1 MNLSERIVAK
11 QAELV
16 AARDVLVDLTSK
28 ADEGQDDAAAIAMA
42 EQVQTVEKLTTEL
55 DGLKAAEAAIQKSV
69 SRSPEG
75 AGIVKSTPKHKGEN
89 DLVKAALVTF
99 EAHLKRVPVM
109 QIAEER
115 YGHDEAAKAVIGVV
129 SKAAQN
135 PAMTSVNGWAAELVR
150 EGYGAF
156 MDMLKPESVIPRL
169 PLNRFSFDGYNSLKI
184 PMRNA
189 AANPNLAGAFRA
201 EGAPIRVGALSLGS
215 LTLTPKSL
223 GVIGTFTMELFE
235 RSTPNIEQVIRE
247 AMVSDTAAALDTAF
261 LGNAAGSATV
271 PAGILNGL
279 AGGNTAASAGTT
291 SANIVTDL
299 RARMQAM
306 AGANMGKRPVWIMN
320 PARAWGLQLA
330 LTAAGTP
337 LFPEMANGS
346 LLGIPVVT
354 STTVAAGSVYL
365 IDAAEIF
372 FAGGA
377 PSFMGTDVA
386 TIHEEDTTPA
396 QISTAGTPNVV
407 AAPVRSLFQ
416 TNSAAL
422 RCMWNVDWLVGRAG
436 AVQHISAAAW

>member
-1 MNLSERIVAK
+1 
-11 QAELV
+11 
-16 AARDVLVDLTSK
+16 
-28 ADEGQDDAAAIAMA
+28 
-42 EQVQTVEKLTTEL
+42 
-55 DGLKAAEAAIQKSV
+55 
-69 SRSPEG
+69 
-75 AGIVKSTPKHKGEN
+75 
-89 DLVKAALVTF
+89 
-99 EAHLKRVPVM
+99 
-109 QIAEER
+109 
-115 YGHDEAAKAVIGVV
+115 
-129 SKAAQN
+129 
-135 PAMTSVNGWAAELVR
+135 
-150 EGYGAF
+150 
-156 MDMLKPESVIPRL
+156 L

-189 AANPNLAGAFRA
+189 AASPNLAGAFRA

-215 LTLTPKSL
+215 MTLTPKSL
-223 GVIGTFTMELFE
+223 GVIGTFSMELFE

-247 AMVSDTAAALDTAF
+247 AMVSDTAAALDAAF
-261 LGNAAGSATV
+261 LGNAAGTATV

-306 AGANMGKRPVWIMN
+306 AAANMGRRPVWIMN

-337 LFPEMANGS
+337 LFPEMANGT

-354 STTVAAGSVYL
+354 STTVTAGSVFL
-365 IDAAEIF
+365 IDCAEVF

-377 PSFMGTDVA
+377 PSFLGTDVA

-422 RCMWNVDWLVGRAG
+422 RCMWNVDWAVARAG